1 MDLDVEFFIKKFNV
15 SRETIEKLNKY
26 KDFLLSSNKSL
37 NLIGKTTENQI
48 FTRHFADSAQIYDLI
63 EDKSEIVDLGSGAGF
78 PGVILKIL
86 MDNNKIA
93 GNITLI
99 DKSPKK
105 CKFLQD
111 LSDKLGLTLKIV
123 NLKIEN
129 FKFNKISTI
138 VSRAFKKTVDTI
150 DILFKNNDKIRN
162 IILMKG
168 KTYQHELEEAKKKY
182 TFDVEKFRSIT
193 SDESYIL
200 KISNIK
206 LNTTKGCRCL
216 G

>member
-15 SRETIEKLNKY
+15 SRETTEKLNKY
-26 KDFLLSSNKSL
+26 KYFLLSSNKLL

-48 FTRHFADSAQIYDLI
+48 FPRHFVDSAQIYDLI
-63 EDKSEIVDLGSGAGF
+63 KEKSEIIDLGSGAGF

-86 MDNNKIA
+86 IDHNKID

-99 DKSPKK
+99 EKSPKK

-111 LSDKLGLTLKIV
+111 LSYKLGLTLKIV

-150 DILFKNNDKIRN
+150 DILLKNNDKIRN
-162 IILMKG
+162 IILIKG
-168 KTYQHELEEAKKKY
+168 KTYQQEIEEAKKKY
-182 TFDVEKFRSIT
+182 TFDLEKFRSIT

-206 LNTTKGCRCL
+206 LSTT
-216 G
+216 

>member
-26 KDFLLSSNKSL
+26 KDFLLSSNKLL

-48 FTRHFADSAQIYDLI
+48 FTRHFVDSAQIYDLI
-63 EDKSEIVDLGSGAGF
+63 EDKSEIIDLGSGAGF
-78 PGVILKIL
+78 PGVVLKIL
-86 MDNNKIA
+86 MNNNKIS

-99 DKSPKK
+99 EKSPKK
-105 CKFLQD
+105 CKFLED
-111 LSDKLGLTLKIV
+111 LSYKLGLTLKIV
-123 NLKIEN
+123 NLKLEN

-150 DILFKNNDKIRN
+150 DILLKNNDKIRN
-162 IILMKG
+162 IILIKG
-168 KTYQHELEEAKKKY
+168 KTYQQELEEAKKKY

-200 KISNIK
+200 KINNIK
-206 LNTTKGCRCL
+206 RNAT
-216 G
+216 

>member
-26 KDFLLSSNKSL
+26 KDFLLSSNKLL

-48 FTRHFADSAQIYDLI
+48 FTRHFVDSAQIYDLI
-63 EDKSEIVDLGSGAGF
+63 EDKSEIIDLGSGAGF
-78 PGVILKIL
+78 PGVVLKIL
-86 MDNNKIA
+86 MDNNKIP

-99 DKSPKK
+99 EKSPKK

-111 LSDKLGLTLKIV
+111 LSYKLGLNLKIV
-123 NLKIEN
+123 NLKLEN

-150 DILFKNNDKIRN
+150 DILLKNNDKIRN
-162 IILMKG
+162 IILIKG
-168 KTYQHELEEAKKKY
+168 KTYQQELEEAKKKY

-206 LNTTKGCRCL
+206 RNAT
-216 G
+216 

>member
-37 NLIGKTTENQI
+37 NLIGKTTENHI
-48 FTRHFADSAQIYDLI
+48 FSRHFTDSAQIYDLI
-63 EDKSEIVDLGSGAGF
+63 EDKSEIIDLGSGAGF

-86 MDNNKIA
+86 MDYNKKV

-99 DKSPKK
+99 EKSPKK

-111 LSDKLGLTLKIV
+111 LTDRLDLKIKIV

-129 FKFNKISTI
+129 FKLNKISTI
-138 VSRAFKKTVDTI
+138 VSRAFTDTI
-150 DILFKNNDKIRN
+150 S
-162 IILMKG
+162 
-168 KTYQHELEEAKKKY
+168 T
-182 TFDVEKFRSIT
+182 T
-193 SDESYIL
+193 S
-200 KISNIK
+200 
-206 LNTTKGCRCL
+206 
-216 G
+216 

>member
-1 MDLDVEFFIKKFNV
+1 MNLDVEFFTKKFNV

-26 KDFLLSSNKSL
+26 KDFLLTSNKSL

-48 FTRHFADSAQIYDLI
+48 FIRHFADSAQIYDLI
-63 EDKSEIVDLGSGAGF
+63 EDKSEIIDLGSGAGF

-86 MDNNKIA
+86 MDNNKIV

-111 LSDKLGLTLKIV
+111 LSYKLDLTLKIV
-123 NLKIEN
+123 NLKLEN
-129 FKFNKISTI
+129 FKFNKISTV

-150 DILFKNNDKIRN
+150 DILLKNNDKIIN
-162 IILMKG
+162 IILIKG
-168 KTYQHELEEAKKKY
+168 KTYQQEIEEAKKKY

-206 LNTTKGCRCL
+206 HITT
-216 G
+216 

>member
-1 MDLDVEFFIKKFNV
+1 MDLDVEFFNKKFNV

-26 KDFLLSSNKSL
+26 KDFLLSSNKSI

-48 FTRHFADSAQIYDLI
+48 FTRHFTDSAQIYDLI
-63 EDKSEIVDLGSGAGF
+63 EDKSEIIDLGSGAGF
-78 PGVILKIL
+78 PGVVLKIL

-123 NLKIEN
+123 NLKLEN

-150 DILFKNNDKIRN
+150 DILLKNNDKIRN
-162 IILMKG
+162 IILIKG
-168 KTYQHELEEAKKKY
+168 KTYQQELEEAKKKY

-206 LNTTKGCRCL
+206 RNAT
-216 G
+216 

>member
-48 FTRHFADSAQIYDLI
+48 FTRHFTDSAQIYDLI
-63 EDKSEIVDLGSGAGF
+63 EDKSEIIDLGSGAGF
-78 PGVILKIL
+78 PGVLLKIL
-86 MDNNKIA
+86 MDDKKIA
-93 GNITLI
+93 GNVTLI

-111 LSDKLGLTLKIV
+111 LSDKLVLTFKIV

-129 FKFNKISTI
+129 FKFNKISTV
-138 VSRAFKKTVDTI
+138 VSRAFKKTIDTM
-150 DILFKNNDKIRN
+150 DILLKNNDKIRN
-162 IILMKG
+162 IILIKG
-168 KTYQHELEEAKKKY
+168 KTYQQELEEAKKKY

-193 SDESYIL
+193 SDESFIL
-200 KISNIK
+200 KITNIK
-206 LNTTKGCRCL
+206 RSTT
-216 G
+216 

>member
-26 KDFLLSSNKSL
+26 KDFLLSSNKLL

-48 FTRHFADSAQIYDLI
+48 FTRHFVDSAQIYDLI
-63 EDKSEIVDLGSGAGF
+63 EDKSEIIDLGSGAGF
-78 PGVILKIL
+78 PGVVLKIL
-86 MDNNKIA
+86 MDNNKIS
-93 GNITLI
+93 GNIILI

-129 FKFNKISTI
+129 FKFNKISTV

-150 DILFKNNDKIRN
+150 DILLKNNDKIRN
-162 IILMKG
+162 IILIKG
-168 KTYQHELEEAKKKY
+168 KTYQQEIEDAKKKY

-206 LNTTKGCRCL
+206 RSTT
-216 G
+216 

>member
-37 NLIGKTTENQI
+37 NLIGKNTENHL
-48 FTRHFADSAQIYDLI
+48 FSRHFIDSAQIYDLI
-63 EDKSEIVDLGSGAGF
+63 EDKSEIIDLGSGAGF

-86 MDNNKIA
+86 MDNNKIS

-123 NLKIEN
+123 NLKVEN
-129 FKFNKISTI
+129 FKFNKISTL
-138 VSRAFKKTVDTI
+138 VSRAFKKTVDTL
-150 DILFKNNDKIRN
+150 DILSKNNEKIRH
-162 IILMKG
+162 IILIKG
-168 KTYQHELEEAKKKY
+168 KTYQQEIEEAKKKY

-200 KISNIK
+200 KIINIK
-206 LNTTKGCRCL
+206 RSTT
-216 G
+216 

>member
-1 MDLDVEFFIKKFNV
+1 MNLDVEFFNKKFNV

-26 KDFLLSSNKSL
+26 KDFLLTSNKSL

-63 EDKSEIVDLGSGAGF
+63 EDKSEIIDLGSGAGF
-78 PGVILKIL
+78 PGILLRIL
-86 MDNNKIA
+86 MDDKKIT

-99 DKSPKK
+99 DKSSKK

-111 LSDKLGLTLKIV
+111 LSDKLSLTLKIV

-129 FKFNKISTI
+129 YKFDKISTV
-138 VSRAFKKTVDTI
+138 VSRAFKETIDTI

-162 IILMKG
+162 IILIKG
-168 KTYQHELEEAKKKY
+168 KTYQQELEDAKKKY
-182 TFDVEKFRSIT
+182 TFDLEKFRSIT

-200 KISNIK
+200 KIYNIK
-206 LNTTKGCRCL
+206 RSTT
-216 G
+216 

>member
-1 MDLDVEFFIKKFNV
+1 MNLDVEFFNKKFNV

-26 KDFLLSSNKSL
+26 KDFLLTSNKSL

-63 EDKSEIVDLGSGAGF
+63 EDKSEIIDLGSGAGF
-78 PGVILKIL
+78 PGILLRIL
-86 MDNNKIA
+86 MDDKKIT

-99 DKSPKK
+99 DKSSKK

-111 LSDKLGLTLKIV
+111 LSDKLSLTLKIV

-129 FKFNKISTI
+129 YKFDKISTV
-138 VSRAFKKTVDTI
+138 VSRAFKKTIDTI
-150 DILFKNNDKIRN
+150 DILLKNNDKIRN
-162 IILMKG
+162 IILIKG
-168 KTYQHELEEAKKKY
+168 KTYQQELEDAKKKY

-200 KISNIK
+200 KINNIK
-206 LNTTKGCRCL
+206 CSTT
-216 G
+216 

>member
-26 KDFLLSSNKSL
+26 KDFLLSSNKYL

-48 FTRHFADSAQIYDLI
+48 FTRHFTDSSQIYDLI
-63 EDKSEIVDLGSGAGF
+63 EDKSEIIDLGSGAGF
-78 PGVILKIL
+78 PGVLLKIL
-86 MDNNKIA
+86 MDDKKIA

-111 LSDKLGLTLKIV
+111 LSDKLGLTFKIV

-129 FKFNKISTI
+129 FKFNKISTV
-138 VSRAFKKTVDTI
+138 VSRAFKKTIDTM
-150 DILFKNNDKIRN
+150 DILLKNNDKIRN
-162 IILMKG
+162 IILIKG
-168 KTYQHELEEAKKKY
+168 KTYQQELEEAKKKY

-193 SDESYIL
+193 SDESFIL
-200 KISNIK
+200 KITNIK
-206 LNTTKGCRCL
+206 RSTT
-216 G
+216 

>member
-26 KDFLLSSNKSL
+26 KDFLLINNKLL

-48 FTRHFADSAQIYDLI
+48 FTRHFQDSAQIYDLI
-63 EDKSEIVDLGSGAGF
+63 EDKSEIVDLGTGAGF

-150 DILFKNNDKIRN
+150 DILLKNNDKIRN
-162 IILMKG
+162 IILIKG
-168 KTYQHELEEAKKKY
+168 KTYQQEIEEAKKKY

-206 LNTTKGCRCL
+206 RSTT
-216 G
+216 

>member
-1 MDLDVEFFIKKFNV
+1 MDLNIEFFIKKFNV

-26 KDFLLSSNKSL
+26 KNFLLISNKLL

-93 GNITLI
+93 ANITLI

-129 FKFNKISTI
+129 YKFNKISTV

-150 DILFKNNDKIRN
+150 DILLKNNDKIRN
-162 IILMKG
+162 IILIKG
-168 KTYQHELEEAKKKY
+168 KTYQQEIEEAKKKY
-182 TFDVEKFRSIT
+182 TFDTEKFRSIT

-206 LNTTKGCRCL
+206 RTTT
-216 G
+216 

>member
-1 MDLDVEFFIKKFNV
+1 MNPDVEFFIKKFNV

-26 KDFLLSSNKSL
+26 KDFLLSSNKQL

-63 EDKSEIVDLGSGAGF
+63 EDKSEIIDLGSGAGF
-78 PGVILKIL
+78 PGILLRIL
-86 MDNNKIA
+86 MDDKKIT

-99 DKSPKK
+99 DKSSKK
-105 CKFLQD
+105 CKFLHD
-111 LSDKLGLTLKIV
+111 LSDKLSLNLKIV

-129 FKFNKISTI
+129 YKFDKISTV
-138 VSRAFKKTVDTI
+138 VSRAFKKTIDTI
-150 DILFKNNDKIRN
+150 DILLKNNDKIRN
-162 IILMKG
+162 IILIKG
-168 KTYQHELEEAKKKY
+168 KTYQQELEDAKKKY

-200 KISNIK
+200 KINNIK
-206 LNTTKGCRCL
+206 CSTT
-216 G
+216 

>member
-1 MDLDVEFFIKKFNV
+1 MDFDVEFFIKKFNV

-48 FTRHFADSAQIYDLI
+48 FTRHFVDSAQIYDLI
-63 EDKSEIVDLGSGAGF
+63 EDKSEIIDLGSGAGF
-78 PGVILKIL
+78 PGVVLKIL
-86 MDNNKIA
+86 MDNNKIS

-111 LSDKLGLTLKIV
+111 LSDKLSLTLKIV

-129 FKFNKISTI
+129 FKINKISI
-138 VSRAFKKTVDTI
+138 VVSRAFKKTVDTI
-150 DILFKNNDKIRN
+150 DIILKNNDKIKN
-162 IILMKG
+162 IILIKG
-168 KTYQHELEEAKKKY
+168 KTYQQEIEEAKKKY

-206 LNTTKGCRCL
+206 HSTT
-216 G
+216 